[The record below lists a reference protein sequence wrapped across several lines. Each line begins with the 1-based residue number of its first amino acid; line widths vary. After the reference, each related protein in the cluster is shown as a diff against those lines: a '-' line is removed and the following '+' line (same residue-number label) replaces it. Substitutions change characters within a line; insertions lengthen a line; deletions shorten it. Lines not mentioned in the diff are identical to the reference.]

1 MKIKLHL
8 TIIVK
13 SFPGLPRSVIKL
25 FFFLEVGGG
34 VDNSPLKLLTDIDK
48 VRSIYVI
55 QLTTSI
61 AKYWLFCRYR
71 IWCVLNYFYTNNFS
85 MRTIDP
91 LL

>member
-13 SFPGLPRSVIKL
+13 SFPGLPHRV
-25 FFFLEVGGG
+25 FFFGGG
-34 VDNSPLKLLTDIDK
+34 GCIDNSPLKLLTDIDK